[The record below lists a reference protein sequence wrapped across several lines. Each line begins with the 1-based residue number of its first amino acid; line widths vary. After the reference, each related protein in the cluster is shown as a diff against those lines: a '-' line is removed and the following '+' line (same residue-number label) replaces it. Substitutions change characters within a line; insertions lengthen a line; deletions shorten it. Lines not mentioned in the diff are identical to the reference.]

1 MCALLFGVFKVV
13 GHLGCLLRRLS
24 LKIFLKKRLEHFDL
38 LAAMAATLT
47 CAKKGTTDSTANRNI
62 QSSCEEPPV
71 GKSSCDQKHQTSHVE
86 QKNRDPK
93 LTASH
98 RGCGCSWKGSQLR
111 WPRHHST
118 SPRVH
123 FHLSLKYVR
132 KGAGASERL
141 LAFTFCS
148 IPWQHKSRKAW
159 QKTR

>member
-1 MCALLFGVFKVV
+1 MCALLFGIFKVV

-38 LAAMAATLT
+38 LAAVAATLT
-47 CAKKGTTDSTANRNI
+47 YAKKGTTDSTANRHI

-71 GKSSCDQKHQTSHVE
+71 GRSSCNQKHQTSHVE

-132 KGAGASERL
+132 KGASERVM
-141 LAFTFCS
+141 AFTFCS
-148 IPWQHKSRKAW
+148 IPWQHKSRIAW